1 MPKAE
6 VGRLIG
12 VDEAIAGLLYGLANP
27 ENEEQ
32 LMASTDLT
40 AREVFIFSF
49 LRSVIDKLGRENVP
63 IATNFFDSFLR
74 FRISMWGEGRKE
86 IIESTVGLREYR
98 LEQQRA
104 AAQLVKGLR

>member
-1 MPKAE
+1 MAKAD

-12 VDEAIAGLLYGLANP
+12 VDEAIAGLLYGLASP
-27 ENEEQ
+27 ESEEQ

-49 LRSVIDKLGRENVP
+49 LRSIINKFGRENVP
-63 IATNFFDSFLR
+63 TAANFYDSFLR
-74 FRISMWGEGRKE
+74 FRISMWREGRKE
-86 IIESTVGLREYR
+86 IIESTVGLREYK